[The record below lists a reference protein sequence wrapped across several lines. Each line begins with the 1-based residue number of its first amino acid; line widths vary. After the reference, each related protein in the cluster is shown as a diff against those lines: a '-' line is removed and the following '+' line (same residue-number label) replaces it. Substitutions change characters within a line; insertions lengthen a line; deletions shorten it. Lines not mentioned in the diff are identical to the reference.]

1 MRNIISF
8 LFSLEFSVKCD
19 LDMVRLIHMADTQS
33 CRNRVFC
40 YICLLC
46 LCSSAHLYRRTPSI
60 PACPQHAL
68 SPPQDT
74 LMVPCLSLFS
84 LFPLPIPCS
93 ISLWH
98 NMGQLSDRARDL
110 SVLLTLSL
118 FKSKWN
124 AQNHFTCSCDVQ
136 YLQVKQDIQWDQ
148 EYILCKLISWI
159 LEWSMSAGVCCCSY
173 WLINLQKWLVLDVV
187 LLCEF
192 CYKAS
197 NTLSVC
203 LSELFVTRLACEI
216 SCQQRSWRSRY
227 MFTHTIFHT
236 CCDTVDDVSRW
247 LHSWQENTTGTSH
260 NVPAKLST
268 FQFLLILYQI
278 LYSLPALLYV
288 WHENKY
294 HCINY

>member
-8 LFSLEFSVKCD
+8 LFSLDFSVQCD

-124 AQNHFTCSCDVQ
+124 AQTILPARVTYSIYKWNRIFNETRNIYYESWFH
-136 YLQVKQDIQWDQ
+136 
-148 EYILCKLISWI
+148 EYWNEVCQLVYAAAHIDLLICKNDSSLMLCFSVSSVIKRPTPCLSVRAVRH
-159 LEWSMSAGVCCCSY
+159 SAGL
-173 WLINLQKWLVLDVV
+173 WNLLSAALMEVQIHVHTHNISHMLWHCRCVTLAS
-187 LLCEF
+187 LL
-192 CYKAS
+192 
-197 NTLSVC
+197 
-203 LSELFVTRLACEI
+203 
-216 SCQQRSWRSRY
+216 
-227 MFTHTIFHT
+227 
-236 CCDTVDDVSRW
+236 
-247 LHSWQENTTGTSH
+247 TGKH
-260 NVPAKLST
+260 YRNEP
-268 FQFLLILYQI
+268 
-278 LYSLPALLYV
+278 
-288 WHENKY
+288 
-294 HCINY
+294 